1 MSNRAGS
8 IFVVES
14 DPGELSQTVSV
25 LRAAGYEVTG
35 TSKFDEAKRALV
47 DTPPS
52 LLIAGVR
59 LGAFN
64 GLHLI
69 VRSRIEHPEMNAIL
83 THHALDPVLKAEAER
98 QQAVYLLRP
107 WTDQDLLAIVERSLA
122 VGAGPPPS

>member
-14 DPGELSQTVSV
+14 DPGELSQTVGV

-35 TSKFDEAKRALV
+35 TSRFDEAKRALV
-47 DTPPS
+47 DAPPS

-98 QQAVYLLRP
+98 QRAVYLLRP

-122 VGAGPPPS
+122 ISTGQPPS